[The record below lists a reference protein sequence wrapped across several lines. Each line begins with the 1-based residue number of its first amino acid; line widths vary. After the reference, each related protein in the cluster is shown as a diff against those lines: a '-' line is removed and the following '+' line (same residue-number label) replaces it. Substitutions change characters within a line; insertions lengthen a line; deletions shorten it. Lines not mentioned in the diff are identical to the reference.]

1 MCNTYNVQI
10 FFSICIAGEDY
21 EAVAPTTL
29 MFEMSMASDLL
40 VGLDITILNDTVVE
54 NRECFYAVI
63 NSSDTSVIVDPAMA
77 RVCIDDDDSTSQLPI
92 ILHGQCVLMA
102 SILHAS
108 NYAYNSGTYL
118 S

>member
-1 MCNTYNVQI
+1 
-10 FFSICIAGEDY
+10 
-21 EAVAPTTL
+21 
-29 MFEMSMASDLL
+29 MSMASDML
-40 VGLDITILNDTVVE
+40 VGLDITILNDTIVE

-63 NSSDTSVIVDPAMA
+63 NSSDSSVIVDPAMA

-108 NYAYNSGTYL
+108 NYAFFCITVVLICLKINAEHLSLVGCFLSGI
-118 S
+118 